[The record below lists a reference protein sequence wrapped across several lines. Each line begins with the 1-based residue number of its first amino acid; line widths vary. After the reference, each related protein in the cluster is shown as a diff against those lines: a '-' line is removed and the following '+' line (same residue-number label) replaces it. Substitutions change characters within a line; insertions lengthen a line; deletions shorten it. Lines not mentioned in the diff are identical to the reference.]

1 MREWRFLFPFFSIL
15 LALVAESTGMITKT
29 EAVVLK
35 AMKYRDTSKIVTFYT
50 RKFGKLKGIAKG
62 ARQLRNKFGSS
73 LDPLSR
79 VALVF
84 YKKEQRELHLISQ
97 CDLLGASKGIR
108 SDLEKMATGLAV
120 LELVDQLSHEEEN
133 EPLFLLL
140 SETLE
145 RIETAGKNVT
155 NLFYAFALRCSAL
168 LGFMPDVESCSSC
181 RKTLSSLEGDRSAL
195 FRLSSGGILCSACA
209 GDVRTARNGAQIRVT
224 GHRDFAPS
232 RDEGRIR
239 MTIPAVK
246 ALSFLLH
253 APLVNVTALSL
264 APAAGN
270 EIDGTLR
277 LYLRQHFESM
287 RPVKAL
293 DLLKKFEIARS

>member
-1 MREWRFLFPFFSIL
+1 
-15 LALVAESTGMITKT
+15 MITKT

-35 AMKYRDTSKIVTFYT
+35 TMKYRDTSKIVTFYT
-50 RKFGKLKGIAKG
+50 RRFGKMRGIAKG
-62 ARQLRNKFGSS
+62 ARQLKNKFGSS

-84 YKKEQRELHLISQ
+84 YKKEQRELQLISQ
-97 CDLLGASKGIR
+97 CDILGASKGIR
-108 SDLEKMATGLAV
+108 SDLDKMATGLAV

-133 EPLFLLL
+133 EPLYLLL

-155 NLFYAFALRCSAL
+155 NLYYAFAVRCSAL
-168 LGFMPDVESCSSC
+168 LGFMPDVSSCSACS
-181 RKTLSSLEGDRSAL
+181 RTLNSLEGEGSVL
-195 FRLSSGGILCSACA
+195 FRLSSGGIVCNTCA
-209 GDVRTARNGAQIRVT
+209 GERRSLVGRQYSHERSSGYRPSAG
-224 GHRDFAPS
+224 S
-232 RDEGRIR
+232 RDEERIR
-239 MTIPAVK
+239 ISISTVK
-246 ALSFLLH
+246 SLSFLLH
-253 APLVNVTALSL
+253 APLVNVTALAL
-264 APAAGN
+264 APPEGN

-293 DLLKKFEIARS
+293 DLIKKFDIVRS